1 MRYDLGRFH
10 PHLTKTPG
18 SFLILDTYCVA
29 MAFMYDIVFDQTTGR
44 HRLEFI
50 NQQFDYLMGI
60 VFNEATGCYEL
71 SVSEEEAKKISR
83 QWGRSS
89 FNVQEWIEYA
99 TRELT
104 ESDRVREQQKSREN
118 E

>member
-1 MRYDLGRFH
+1 MSL
-10 PHLTKTPG
+10 
-18 SFLILDTYCVA
+18 FLILDIYFVA

-71 SVSEEEAKKISR
+71 SVSEEEAKRISR

-89 FNVQEWIEYA
+89 FDAREWIEHA
-99 TRELT
+99 TQELT
-104 ESDRVREQQKSREN
+104 ERDRILNQQKSEGIAPS
-118 E
+118 